1 MKTQS
6 VESILVAGIRRGLVF
21 LTALEPYLLRAR
33 AMRDAGQ
40 LNDIQLGKLLTVEA
54 HFFSIVEITD
64 QLSDLLKK
72 QMGNLD
78 NVGKTFH

>member
-1 MKTQS
+1 
-6 VESILVAGIRRGLVF
+6 
-21 LTALEPYLLRAR
+21 
-33 AMRDAGQ
+33 MRDAGQ